1 MSTCLSEILNID
13 YFDELVQIVQLS
25 VEVTNV
31 HQQLVLLLGIIYIKS
46 KQLLLESIHYKER
59 VTIFINKTCT
69 LLMAF

>member
-1 MSTCLSEILNID
+1 MNID
-13 YFDELVQIVQLS
+13 DFDELVQIVQLS

-46 KQLLLESIHYKER
+46 KQLLFESIHYKER

>member
-13 YFDELVQIVQLS
+13 DFDELVQIVQLS

-46 KQLLLESIHYKER
+46 KQLLLESINYKER
-59 VTIFINKTCT
+59 VTIFINKTCI

>member
-59 VTIFINKTCT
+59 VTIFINKTRI

>member
-46 KQLLLESIHYKER
+46 KQL
-59 VTIFINKTCT
+59 
-69 LLMAF
+69 

>member
-1 MSTCLSEILNID
+1 MNID
-13 YFDELVQIVQLS
+13 DFDELVQIVQLS

>member
-46 KQLLLESIHYKER
+46 KQLSLESIHYKER
-59 VTIFINKTCT
+59 VTIFINKTCI

>member
-46 KQLLLESIHYKER
+46 KQLSLESIHYKER

>member
-13 YFDELVQIVQLS
+13 DFDELVQIVQLS

-46 KQLLLESIHYKER
+46 KQLLFESIHYKER
-59 VTIFINKTCT
+59 VTIFFNKTCT

>member
-13 YFDELVQIVQLS
+13 DFDELVQIVQLS

-31 HQQLVLLLGIIYIKS
+31 HQQLVLLLGIIYIES
-46 KQLLLESIHYKER
+46 KQLLLESINYKER
-59 VTIFINKTCT
+59 VTIFINKTCI

>member
-46 KQLLLESIHYKER
+46 KQSLFESIHYKER

>member
-13 YFDELVQIVQLS
+13 DFDELVQIVQLS

-46 KQLLLESIHYKER
+46 KQLLFIHYKER

>member
-46 KQLLLESIHYKER
+46 KQLLFESIHYKER

>member
-59 VTIFINKTCT
+59 VTIFINKTYI
-69 LLMAF
+69 LLIAF